1 MEELLEQVLE
11 SDDSDLDDDLDDL
24 CMEDEF
30 FESADGEDRGPEEE
44 LTQESDSDNDHDTSS
59 PPPKRPR
66 TSLRLVNSI
75 DAALEEDNYEPMD
88 VSGVARWTTWKAK
101 LGPKKSKTA
110 ETITWT
116 DEPPEDRGRQRQ
128 CDTVKEKQAPRTRE
142 ARSCKTPREVFDL
155 FITRSMVDTGVQS
168 TNKRIQETINKL
180 GDALE
185 DDDTKPFVRTT
196 DAEEIYAL
204 FGLFYFRGL
213 LGVNLRA
220 VHRLFSDRYGHPV
233 FGGTMSLNRFSF
245 LSGHLCFD
253 DPSTRRERWV
263 TDRFA
268 AFRNIFEEFNDN
280 CSKHLIPSEYLSMDE
295 TLYPMRT
302 RIAFR
307 QYNPSKPATYGLLF
321 KSLNDARV
329 SYTYRSLVYA
339 GKPQQLPAQHY
350 VSGNENY
357 VKGLIEA
364 VDQKQGLQGRNLSMD
379 RLYTSINLAQWLL
392 QKRMTCI
399 GTMQQ
404 NRVGIPEDL
413 KKTNDRELLSTRQL
427 WEKTKSDL
435 VLTSYVVSSSKG
447 KKNVLV
453 LSTTKPLQGVT
464 RDDGCRKPAVI
475 KLYDFTKGGTDNVD
489 QRIAMY
495 STRTKSAKWTRSAL
509 SFVLDTARVNSATL
523 FAIATGVSPHSIDSF
538 EFAWDLANSLVLPL
552 ARSRPVQGLPNA
564 VQLKLSLLLGPESA
578 EVQPPK
584 EQTSASGST
593 AKRRCTS
600 CVENLVGK
608 AEYKDKKSKLKKI
621 KTVCSK
627 CQQPCCTE
635 HLVSFCPDCAL

>member
-1 MEELLEQVLE
+1 
-11 SDDSDLDDDLDDL
+11 
-24 CMEDEF
+24 
-30 FESADGEDRGPEEE
+30 
-44 LTQESDSDNDHDTSS
+44 
-59 PPPKRPR
+59 
-66 TSLRLVNSI
+66 
-75 DAALEEDNYEPMD
+75 
-88 VSGVARWTTWKAK
+88 
-101 LGPKKSKTA
+101 
-110 ETITWT
+110 
-116 DEPPEDRGRQRQ
+116 
-128 CDTVKEKQAPRTRE
+128 
-142 ARSCKTPREVFDL
+142 
-155 FITRSMVDTGVQS
+155 
-168 TNKRIQETINKL
+168 
-180 GDALE
+180 
-185 DDDTKPFVRTT
+185 
-196 DAEEIYAL
+196 
-204 FGLFYFRGL
+204 
-213 LGVNLRA
+213 
-220 VHRLFSDRYGHPV
+220 
-233 FGGTMSLNRFSF
+233 
-245 LSGHLCFD
+245 
-253 DPSTRRERWV
+253 
-263 TDRFA
+263 
-268 AFRNIFEEFNDN
+268 
-280 CSKHLIPSEYLSMDE
+280 
-295 TLYPMRT
+295 MRT

-307 QYNPSKPATYGLLF
+307 QYNPSKPAKYGLLF

-329 SYTYRSLVYA
+329 SYTYRSLVYD

-404 NRVGIPEDL
+404 NRVGIPEGL

-523 FAIATGVSPHSIDSF
+523 FAIATGASPHSIDSF

-552 ARSRPVQGLPNA
+552 ARSRPVQGLPKA
-564 VQLKLSLLLGPESA
+564 VQLKLSLSCLDQNLLRSSHQRNKPLRPDLPRSDVA
-578 EVQPPK
+578 LR
-584 EQTSASGST
+584 ASRT
-593 AKRRCTS
+593 LLARQNTRTRRAS
-600 CVENLVGK
+600 
-608 AEYKDKKSKLKKI
+608 
-621 KTVCSK
+621 
-627 CQQPCCTE
+627 
-635 HLVSFCPDCAL
+635 

>member
-128 CDTVKEKQAPRTRE
+128 CDIMKEKQAPRTRE
-142 ARSCKTPREVFDL
+142 ARCCKTPREVFDL
-155 FITRSMVDTGVQS
+155 FITRSMVDTVVQS

-185 DDDTKPFVRTT
+185 EDDTKPFVRTT

-213 LGVNLRA
+213 LGVNLKA

-233 FGGTMSLNRFSF
+233 FGGTMSRNRFSF

-253 DPSTRRERWV
+253 YPSTRRERWV

-302 RIAFR
+302 QIAFR
-307 QYNPSKPATYGLLF
+307 QYNPSKPAKYGLLV

-399 GTMQQ
+399 GKMQQ

-447 KKNVLV
+447 KKNELV

-489 QRIAMY
+489 QRIAIY

-523 FAIATGVSPHSIDSF
+523 FAIATGVSPRSIDSF
-538 EFAWDLANSLVLPL
+538 EFAWDLANSLCCLL
-552 ARSRPVQGLPNA
+552 QGQGLFK
-564 VQLKLSLLLGPESA
+564 VSQKLSS
-578 EVQPPK
+578 
-584 EQTSASGST
+584 
-593 AKRRCTS
+593 
-600 CVENLVGK
+600 
-608 AEYKDKKSKLKKI
+608 
-621 KTVCSK
+621 
-627 CQQPCCTE
+627 
-635 HLVSFCPDCAL
+635 

>member
-11 SDDSDLDDDLDDL
+11 SDDSDLDDDFDDL
-24 CMEDEF
+24 CMQDEF

-110 ETITWT
+110 ETITWM

-128 CDTVKEKQAPRTRE
+128 CDIVKEKQAPRTRE

-155 FITRSMVDTGVQS
+155 FITRSMVDTLVQS

-213 LGVNLRA
+213 LGVNLKA

-233 FGGTMSLNRFSF
+233 FGGTISRNRFSF

-253 DPSTRRERWV
+253 DPSNRWERWV

-307 QYNPSKPATYGLLF
+307 QYNPSKPAKYGLLF

-329 SYTYRSLVYA
+329 SYTYRSFVYA

-413 KKTNDRELLSTRQL
+413 KKTNDRELLGTRQL

-464 RDDGCRKPAVI
+464 RDDGCRNPAVI
-475 KLYDFTKGGTDNVD
+475 KLYDFTKSGTDNVD

-495 STRTKSAKWTRSAL
+495 SPRTKSAKWTRSAL

-538 EFAWDLANSLVLPL
+538 EFAWDLANSLVF
-552 ARSRPVQGLPNA
+552 
-564 VQLKLSLLLGPESA
+564 
-578 EVQPPK
+578 
-584 EQTSASGST
+584 T
-593 AKRRCTS
+593 AIS
-600 CVENLVGK
+600 
-608 AEYKDKKSKLKKI
+608 S
-621 KTVCSK
+621 
-627 CQQPCCTE
+627 
-635 HLVSFCPDCAL
+635 

>member
-1 MEELLEQVLE
+1 MDYME
-11 SDDSDLDDDLDDL
+11 
-24 CMEDEF
+24 
-30 FESADGEDRGPEEE
+30 GEAG
-44 LTQESDSDNDHDTSS
+44 T
-59 PPPKRPR
+59 
-66 TSLRLVNSI
+66 
-75 DAALEEDNYEPMD
+75 
-88 VSGVARWTTWKAK
+88 
-101 LGPKKSKTA
+101 KKSKTA

-128 CDTVKEKQAPRTRE
+128 CDIVKEKQAPRTRE

-155 FITRSMVDTGVQS
+155 FITHSMVDTVVQS

-213 LGVNLRA
+213 LGVNLKA

-233 FGGTMSLNRFSF
+233 FGGTMSRNWFSF

-307 QYNPSKPATYGLLF
+307 QYNPSKPAKYGLLF

-339 GKPQQLPAQHY
+339 GKTQQLPAQHY

-399 GTMQQ
+399 GTTQQ

-552 ARSRPVQGLPNA
+552 ARSRPVQGLPKA

-593 AKRRCTS
+593 AKRRCAS
-600 CVENLVGK
+600 CVEDLVGK

-635 HLVSFCPDCAL
+635 HLVNFCPDCAP

>member
-128 CDTVKEKQAPRTRE
+128 CDIVKEKQAPRTRE

-155 FITRSMVDTGVQS
+155 FITRSMVDTVVQS

-213 LGVNLRA
+213 LGVNLKA
-220 VHRLFSDRYGHPV
+220 VHRLFPDRYGHPV
-233 FGGTMSLNRFSF
+233 FGGTMSRNRFSF

-307 QYNPSKPATYGLLF
+307 QYNPSKPAKYGLLF

-357 VKGLIEA
+357 VRGLIEA

-379 RLYTSINLAQWLL
+379 RLYTSINLAQLLL

-495 STRTKSAKWTRSAL
+495 STRTKSAKWTSHSVRHRNRCKSSQHRFIRVCVGSRQLIGVASCKVKACSRSPKSCPAEAL
-509 SFVLDTARVNSATL
+509 SL
-523 FAIATGVSPHSIDSF
+523 
-538 EFAWDLANSLVLPL
+538 AWT
-552 ARSRPVQGLPNA
+552 RI
-564 VQLKLSLLLGPESA
+564 
-578 EVQPPK
+578 
-584 EQTSASGST
+584 
-593 AKRRCTS
+593 C
-600 CVENLVGK
+600 
-608 AEYKDKKSKLKKI
+608 
-621 KTVCSK
+621 
-627 CQQPCCTE
+627 
-635 HLVSFCPDCAL
+635 

>member
-116 DEPPEDRGRQRQ
+116 DEPPEDRGKQRQ
-128 CDTVKEKQAPRTRE
+128 CDIVKEKQAPRTRE

-155 FITRSMVDTGVQS
+155 FITRSMVDTVVQS

-213 LGVNLRA
+213 LGVNLKA

-233 FGGTMSLNRFSF
+233 FGGTMSRNRFSF

-263 TDRFA
+263 TDWFA

-307 QYNPSKPATYGLLF
+307 QYNPSNQP
-321 KSLNDARV
+321 
-329 SYTYRSLVYA
+329 
-339 GKPQQLPAQHY
+339 
-350 VSGNENY
+350 
-357 VKGLIEA
+357 
-364 VDQKQGLQGRNLSMD
+364 SMV
-379 RLYTSINLAQWLL
+379 
-392 QKRMTCI
+392 CF
-399 GTMQQ
+399 
-404 NRVGIPEDL
+404 
-413 KKTNDRELLSTRQL
+413 
-427 WEKTKSDL
+427 
-435 VLTSYVVSSSKG
+435 SS
-447 KKNVLV
+447 
-453 LSTTKPLQGVT
+453 P
-464 RDDGCRKPAVI
+464 
-475 KLYDFTKGGTDNVD
+475 
-489 QRIAMY
+489 
-495 STRTKSAKWTRSAL
+495 
-509 SFVLDTARVNSATL
+509 
-523 FAIATGVSPHSIDSF
+523 
-538 EFAWDLANSLVLPL
+538 
-552 ARSRPVQGLPNA
+552 
-564 VQLKLSLLLGPESA
+564 
-578 EVQPPK
+578 
-584 EQTSASGST
+584 
-593 AKRRCTS
+593 
-600 CVENLVGK
+600 
-608 AEYKDKKSKLKKI
+608 
-621 KTVCSK
+621 
-627 CQQPCCTE
+627 
-635 HLVSFCPDCAL
+635 

>member
-1 MEELLEQVLE
+1 
-11 SDDSDLDDDLDDL
+11 
-24 CMEDEF
+24 MEDEF

-66 TSLRLVNSI
+66 TSLRLVNSR
-75 DAALEEDNYEPMD
+75 DAAFEEDNYEPMD

-128 CDTVKEKQAPRTRE
+128 CDIVKEKQAPRTRE

-155 FITRSMVDTGVQS
+155 FITRSMVDTVVQS

-213 LGVNLRA
+213 LGVNLKA

-233 FGGTMSLNRFSF
+233 FGGTMSRNRFSF

-307 QYNPSKPATYGLLF
+307 QYNPSKPAKYGLLF

-495 STRTKSAKWTRSAL
+495 STRVQSGQGVLSHLCLIRHGWTQPL
-509 SFVLDTARVNSATL
+509 C
-523 FAIATGVSPHSIDSF
+523 SPS
-538 EFAWDLANSLVLPL
+538 
-552 ARSRPVQGLPNA
+552 
-564 VQLKLSLLLGPESA
+564 
-578 EVQPPK
+578 
-584 EQTSASGST
+584 
-593 AKRRCTS
+593 
-600 CVENLVGK
+600 
-608 AEYKDKKSKLKKI
+608 
-621 KTVCSK
+621 
-627 CQQPCCTE
+627 QQ
-635 HLVSFCPDCAL
+635 V